1 MPVQAIPPS
10 GLRRICQ
17 HPHFTFETTAEIDS
31 HDSIIGQPRGTR
43 AIEFG
48 IAIQSQGYNMFV
60 LGESGTGRTTAIKRF
75 LEQKTSSQ
83 PAPSDWVYVNNFAIP
98 HQPRAIRLPAGG
110 GAAFHGEIHRLLERL
125 QGDLPKAFDSDTY
138 RDAMEALTR
147 QFDRQQEELF
157 LAMQNKAAEQN
168 MALVSTPSGPVIA
181 PLDDTGQVLTPESF
195 QQLPPDT
202 RAQFLQQQEVLQS
215 ELEDV
220 MRDLRLLDSEHRT
233 GLRELNRTVA
243 GTAIEHHFAACRQLY
258 REFGDV
264 LHYLDEMQADV
275 VDNLDA
281 FL

>member
-110 GAAFHGEIHRLLERL
+110 GAAFHGEIHR
-125 QGDLPKAFDSDTY
+125 
-138 RDAMEALTR
+138 
-147 QFDRQQEELF
+147 
-157 LAMQNKAAEQN
+157 
-168 MALVSTPSGPVIA
+168 
-181 PLDDTGQVLTPESF
+181 
-195 QQLPPDT
+195 
-202 RAQFLQQQEVLQS
+202 
-215 ELEDV
+215 
-220 MRDLRLLDSEHRT
+220 
-233 GLRELNRTVA
+233 
-243 GTAIEHHFAACRQLY
+243 
-258 REFGDV
+258 
-264 LHYLDEMQADV
+264 
-275 VDNLDA
+275 
-281 FL
+281 